1 MPEDLETQQTA
12 RANTPRFLTQTRFD
26 DFQLPEQVLAGLK
39 DAGFTLCTPIQA
51 QVLPLSLTGSDVA
64 GQAQTGTGKT
74 AAFLVTIFNRLLS
87 DAGKKKEGLPS
98 ALIVAPTREL
108 ALQIYDDAK
117 LLGGHTGLTLA
128 QVVGG
133 IDYKKQADLLRQG
146 PDIVICTP
154 GRIIDYLKQGIFKP
168 AGINSLVIDEA
179 DRLFDLGFTKDMRY
193 ILRKLPHYD
202 KRQSMLFSATLSYRV
217 LELTYEY
224 MNLPEVISVT
234 PEEVV
239 VDGIEQSLYHVGRHE
254 KLELLLGLLNREDWE
269 RALIFSNTKAG
280 VEWLTRKLRGNGFP
294 AEGITGDLPQPKR
307 LSLMG
312 RFKAGKVKILVATDV
327 ASRGIHVEDITH
339 VINYD
344 LPQDSENYIHRI
356 GRTARA
362 GKKGRAL
369 TMACER
375 YVYHLE
381 PLEEMLGYKL
391 PVVWPEEDWFVED
404 KAGHVPRGE
413 RKDRRSPPR
422 PHKPKR
428 ETRPR
433 EPARKRRPPLKQ
445 GRPQPPPEPPES
457 QEPAPYTQEGEQ
469 QPPAGDDPGTGR
481 KPGSRSRRRRP
492 PKKKAMEKKA
502 VAKGTDHREP
512 ATAPAPKKEPEMPGE
527 EPPGGDAPKP
537 RPKKQPGPSGKKIAT
552 SSQPGGVFGL
562 APSPSGEQEAKPAKK
577 GRRKRKKKP
586 SPDPPEES

>member
-1 MPEDLETQQTA
+1 MPQDVDEQA
-12 RANTPRFLTQTRFD
+12 AIRANAPRFLTQTKFE
-26 DFQLPEQVLAGLK
+26 DFRLKDEILSGLN
-39 DAGFTLCTPIQA
+39 DAGFTNCTPIQA

-74 AAFLVTIFNRLLS
+74 AAFLVTVFDRLLS
-87 DAGKKKEGLPS
+87 EAGKKQDNLPS

-108 ALQIYDDAK
+108 ALQIYEDAA
-117 LLGGHTGLTLA
+117 LLGAHTGLTLA

-133 IDYKKQADLLRQG
+133 IDYKKQADILRKG

-168 AGINSLVIDEA
+168 AGINTLVIDEA
-179 DRLFDLGFTKDMRY
+179 DRLFDLGFTRDMRY
-193 ILRKLPHYD
+193 ILRKLPHYE

-239 VDGIEQSLYHVGRHE
+239 VEGIDQRLYHVGRAE
-254 KLELLLGLLNREDWE
+254 KLQLLLGLLQQEAWE
-269 RALIFSNTKAG
+269 RILIFCNTKAG
-280 VEWLTRKLRGNGFP
+280 VDWLTRKLRGNGYP

-307 LSLMG
+307 LALMG
-312 RFKAGKVKILVATDV
+312 RFKSGKVKILVATDV
-327 ASRGIHVEDITH
+327 ASRGIHVEDISH

-362 GKKGRAL
+362 GKRGRAL

-391 PVVWPEEDWFVED
+391 PVVWPEEIWFV
-404 KAGHVPRGE
+404 
-413 RKDRRSPPR
+413 
-422 PHKPKR
+422 
-428 ETRPR
+428 
-433 EPARKRRPPLKQ
+433 
-445 GRPQPPPEPPES
+445 
-457 QEPAPYTQEGEQ
+457 
-469 QPPAGDDPGTGR
+469 
-481 KPGSRSRRRRP
+481 
-492 PKKKAMEKKA
+492 
-502 VAKGTDHREP
+502 
-512 ATAPAPKKEPEMPGE
+512 
-527 EPPGGDAPKP
+527 
-537 RPKKQPGPSGKKIAT
+537 
-552 SSQPGGVFGL
+552 
-562 APSPSGEQEAKPAKK
+562 
-577 GRRKRKKKP
+577 
-586 SPDPPEES
+586 